1 MINNNFLLI
10 LALINIFIFFNH
22 KKLVKII
29 LLKFDILDY
38 PDTKLKNHS
47 KPTPLFGGIWIYVNL
62 IFFFIYFFMF
72 RNNLEIYLFFD
83 SYTNA
88 IVLFLCFTAIF
99 CIGLYDDVY
108 NLNPNIKLF
117 GFFFIIFCFLLLIPE
132 LLIQNLEF
140 TYKNLNLKVGLRNFS
155 LLFTAICVVA
165 LLNAINMLDGIDGQ
179 TALYSLFFL
188 IIFQIFVYSN
198 LSYFLLTLATFLIFF
213 FFLNIRGKIFIGNS
227 GSYLLG
233 FIFSYLL
240 LLGYKDGGISMNF
253 IFMLVVLPALEM
265 IRVFF
270 NRVVNGRNPFRGDR
284 QHLHHLLLKKFTK
297 FQSIIIFQV
306 FFLSP
311 FVLNY
316 FGVYKT
322 HTLILSVVTYIILI
336 VFLKRVNLS

>member
-10 LALINIFIFFNH
+10 LVLINIFIFFNY
-22 KKLVKII
+22 KKLVKIT

-38 PDTKLKNHS
+38 PNTKLKNHS
-47 KPTPLFGGIWIYVNL
+47 KPTPLFGGIWIYINL
-62 IFFFIYFFMF
+62 IFFFIYFFIF
-72 RNNLEIYLFFD
+72 KNNSEIYLFFD

-88 IVLFLCFTAIF
+88 IVLFLCFSAIF
-99 CIGLYDDVY
+99 FIGLYDDVY
-108 NLNPNIKLF
+108 NLDPNKKFLS
-117 GFFFIIFCFLLLIPE
+117 FFFIIFCFLLLIPD
-132 LLIQNLEF
+132 LLIQNLQF
-140 TYKNLNLKVGLRNFS
+140 IYKDFNLIVGLRNFS
-155 LLFTAICVVA
+155 FLFTALCVVA
-165 LLNAINMLDGIDGQ
+165 LINAINMLDGIDGQ

-198 LSYFLLTLATFLIFF
+198 LSYFLITLATFLIFF

-240 LLGYKDGGISMNF
+240 LSKYKDDSISMNF
-253 IFMLVVLPALEM
+253 IFMLVILPALEL

-270 NRVVNGRNPFRGDR
+270 IRIVKGRNPFKGDK

-297 FQSIIIFQV
+297 LQSIVIFQV

-316 FGVYKT
+316 FGVIRIN
-322 HTLILSVVTYIILI
+322 TLIFSLVTYIILI
-336 VFLKRVNLS
+336 FFLKRVNFS